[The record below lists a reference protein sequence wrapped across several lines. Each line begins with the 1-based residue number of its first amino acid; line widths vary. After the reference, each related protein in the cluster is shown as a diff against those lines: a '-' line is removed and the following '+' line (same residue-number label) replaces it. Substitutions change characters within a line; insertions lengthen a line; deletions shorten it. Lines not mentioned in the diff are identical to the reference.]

1 MAHTFG
7 HNEALPR
14 RKIDNAIFKIDEEMS
29 IKNEKEF
36 VNVLVFVPM
45 IFALDHR
52 QPDD

>member
-7 HNEALPR
+7 HNETLAG

-29 IKNEKEF
+29 VQNEKEF
-36 VNVLVFVPM
+36 IYVFVFVPM

-52 QPDD
+52 